1 MIILLDIDGVMVPA
15 SGWKTPEFLNVGF
28 PDFSP
33 RAINSLNKIIS
44 ETHASILLTTSHK
57 SKYPIA
63 SWRQIFAKRGINAK
77 ISKLR
82 STKITRKDE
91 VLKWIKSHHDVNNFI
106 IIDDDKSLN
115 DLPPKLKRRLILTSS
130 LVGLN
135 DDLADQAISVL
146 RKSDLIPA

>member
-1 MIILLDIDGVMVPA
+1 MIILLDIDGVMIPA
-15 SGWKTPEFLNVGF
+15 SGWKTPEFLDDGF

-33 RAINSLNKIIS
+33 RAINGLNKIIS

-57 SKYPIA
+57 SKYPIS
-63 SWRQIFAKRGINAK
+63 SWRKMFAKRGITGS

-82 STKITRKDE
+82 STKITRKEE
-91 VLKWIKSHHDVNNFI
+91 VLKWIKKHRDVNHFI

-115 DLPPKLKRRLILTSS
+115 DLPPKLKTRLILTSS

-135 DDLADQAISVL
+135 DDLADQAIQALLKPVL
-146 RKSDLIPA
+146 NPA

>member
-15 SGWKTPEFLNVGF
+15 SGWKTPEFLNDGF
-28 PDFSP
+28 PNFSP
-33 RAINSLNKIIS
+33 RAIDSLNKIIAN
-44 ETHASILLTTSHK
+44 TNASILLTTSHK

-63 SWRQIFAKRGINAK
+63 SWRKIFAKRGINAN

-91 VLKWIKSHHDVNNFI
+91 VLNWVKKHHGVNHFI
-106 IIDDDKSLN
+106 IIDDDKSLHDFPRN
-115 DLPPKLKRRLILTSS
+115 IKNRVIFTSS

-135 DDLADQAISVL
+135 DDLADQAIKTL
-146 RKSDLIPA
+146 RKSDLIPV

>member
-15 SGWKTPEFLNVGF
+15 SGWKTPEFLNDGF

-44 ETHASILLTTSHK
+44 QTHASILLTTSHK
-57 SKYPIA
+57 AKYPIA
-63 SWRQIFAKRGINAK
+63 SWREIFAKRGINAK

-82 STKITRKDE
+82 STKIARKDE
-91 VLKWIKSHHDVNNFI
+91 VLKWIKNHHEVNNFV

-130 LVGLN
+130 LVVLI
-135 DDLADQAISVL
+135 DDLADQAIEVL
-146 RKSDLIPA
+146 RQSTLIPA